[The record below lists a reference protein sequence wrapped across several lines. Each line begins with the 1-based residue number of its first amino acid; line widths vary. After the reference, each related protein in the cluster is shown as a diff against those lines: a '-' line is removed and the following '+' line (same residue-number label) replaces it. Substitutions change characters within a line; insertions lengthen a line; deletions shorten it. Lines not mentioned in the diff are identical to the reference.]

1 MYLTLPHMHA
11 PETKPA
17 ASCIPCT
24 QPSPIPGC
32 QSQCYQQ
39 HASTQVMLTRMHAH
53 LLPAF
58 QDYVKDLL
66 APKAGKDGS
75 NMVTLRDPGADKDV
89 ILVGLEEVQ
98 VGAGGSGTPADSKT
112 MFRMTVWLL

>member
-1 MYLTLPHMHA
+1 M
-11 PETKPA
+11 
-17 ASCIPCT
+17 
-24 QPSPIPGC
+24 
-32 QSQCYQQ
+32 
-39 HASTQVMLTRMHAH
+39 H

-66 APKAGKDGS
+66 APKAGKDSS

-98 VGAGGSGTPADSKT
+98 VGGALLGSPAVK
-112 MFRMTVWLL
+112 LP